1 MLTNAKD
8 GQIIRNAKDNENL
21 SSLPD
26 VSVALHN
33 WMQMMTFNLI
43 CKKII
48 DGYTQE
54 IKSEIITHAVRQ
66 PMSAQMISL
75 QPAGQRSWKW
85 ETLHALPDL
94 EMNIDDQVTY
104 QGDTFRVTGKTD
116 CSEYGYIEYQMVQ
129 DFNYMNEAPEYAN

>member
-1 MLTNAKD
+1 MISNAKD
-8 GQIIRNAKDNENL
+8 SQIIGNAKDRDNT

-33 WMQMMTFNLI
+33 WMQLMTFNII

-54 IKSEIITHAVRQ
+54 IKSEITTHAVRQ
-66 PMSAQMISL
+66 PMSPQMIAL
-75 QPAGQRSWKW
+75 QPAGSRSWKW

-94 EMNIDDQVTY
+94 VMNIDDQVTY
-104 QGDTFRVTGKTD
+104 QGETFRVRGKGNYP
-116 CSEYGYIEYQMVQ
+116 EYGYIEYQLVE
-129 DFNYMNEAPEYAN
+129 DYNHMNEAPEYDS